1 MGRIDPLEF
10 EGRRRFPEPAK
21 ALERARLLFSR
32 LPVPPELEEYI
43 RDPSCPIRAGDWT
56 PNAVIHGDLHAGNFV
71 WRPGGSLAAIIDFE
85 RFWIGNQ
92 LIEISALMT
101 GTCFSGGA
109 LDVGRFG
116 RMLKATSGHLRESV
130 ISPDMLLDTL
140 ITVALYFF
148 GRVNRSLLCQ
158 TDGTAISKVEW
169 RDAERARELA
179 LRRGPLKKVIKDILI

>member
-1 MGRIDPLEF
+1 
-10 EGRRRFPEPAK
+10 
-21 ALERARLLFSR
+21 
-32 LPVPPELEEYI
+32 
-43 RDPSCPIRAGDWT
+43 
-56 PNAVIHGDLHAGNFV
+56 
-71 WRPGGSLAAIIDFE
+71 
-85 RFWIGNQ
+85 
-92 LIEISALMT
+92 MT

-109 LDVGRFG
+109 LDVGRFD